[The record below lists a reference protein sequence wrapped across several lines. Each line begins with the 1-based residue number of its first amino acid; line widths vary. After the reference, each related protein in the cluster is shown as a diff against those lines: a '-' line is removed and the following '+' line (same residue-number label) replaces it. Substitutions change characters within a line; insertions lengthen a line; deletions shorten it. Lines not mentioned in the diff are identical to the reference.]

1 MAKPSDIV
9 DDVERT
15 TVHDDRWKM
24 DGVFAGL
31 KARPKHRAEAG
42 FSPVSP

>member
-31 KARPKHRAEAG
+31 KARPPKAQG
-42 FSPVSP
+42 